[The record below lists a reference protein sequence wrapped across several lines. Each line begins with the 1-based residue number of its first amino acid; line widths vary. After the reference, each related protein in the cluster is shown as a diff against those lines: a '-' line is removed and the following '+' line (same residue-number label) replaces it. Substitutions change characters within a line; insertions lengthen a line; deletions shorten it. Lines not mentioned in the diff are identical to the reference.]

1 MHSTVFEYWL
11 GQPFDIRLV
20 KTDVA
25 ESDVCAMNSDSDFYF
40 SGSFSRHCF
49 PVLWEYNMV

>member
-1 MHSTVFEYWL
+1 MYSTVFEYWL

-40 SGSFSRHCF
+40 SGSFSHHCF